1 MVKRGFQKIKEA
13 KVLLLLL
20 FIMGNTSFSITMIYL
35 FQKFD
40 IMVRVIL
47 GFGVGKLKTG
57 CFDFIQYYD
66 LYCHEVTSVLTEL

>member
-1 MVKRGFQKIKEA
+1 
-13 KVLLLLL
+13 
-20 FIMGNTSFSITMIYL
+20 MIYL

-66 LYCHEVTSVLTEL
+66 LYCHEVTSVLTEV